1 MPRLPI
7 FLRALGLL
15 LTAALAQK
23 ATADQS
29 PWDSSIDAVTKA
41 RFIPVELWTGMEWD
55 GKKGIEHV
63 ERGNA
68 FWRSAEQGH

>member
-7 FLRALGLL
+7 FLAALGLL

-29 PWDSSIDAVTKA
+29 PWDFSIDV
-41 RFIPVELWTGMEWD
+41 
-55 GKKGIEHV
+55 
-63 ERGNA
+63 
-68 FWRSAEQGH
+68 